1 MYVVAGVNPIVRL
14 QVSRLNVIV
23 AIYVVA
29 GVNPIV
35 RLQVSRLNVIVAI
48 YLVAGV
54 NPIATRRKGI
64 FEFSK

>member
-1 MYVVAGVNPIVRL
+1 M
-14 QVSRLNVIV
+14 
-23 AIYVVA
+23 YVVA